1 MENLIN
7 LYKKIYKIT
16 KEEFE
21 LENQIK
27 KVYIFNE
34 IRKTGILFIPTNCT
48 SLLIVLPG
56 AGFNDK
62 SKNFLL
68 KNFKYLMKNNIGICI
83 YILNDG
89 NLDKEDHIFFEY
101 FKEKIGEIRGI
112 VKYAKDKLKIK
123 DINLLGISFGGVIGF
138 IVTALEKDIK
148 KSIFIASGVNLEFIT
163 WRSLLRFKLK
173 KDCNRIVCRKMHKVY
188 KNLIKNNLYDE
199 ILNLPK
205 KCFLYEPITYLNI
218 LRDRK
223 ILMINGIFDMIVP
236 FYCALEVKKILKNT
250 KILWYPSTHLT
261 LRFFF
266 PFIKKRVLN
275 FLKNENLHRD

>member
-7 LYKKIYKIT
+7 IYNKIYKVI
-16 KEEFE
+16 KDEFE
-21 LENQIK
+21 FENQIK
-27 KVYIFNE
+27 RIYLFNE
-34 IRKTGILFIPTNCT
+34 IRKVAFLSLPPHCT
-48 SLLIVLPG
+48 SLLIILPG
-56 AGFNDK
+56 AGFNK
-62 SKNFLL
+62 KTERLLYKNFQYLL
-68 KNFKYLMKNNIGICI
+68 KDNIGICI

-89 NLDKEDHIFFEY
+89 NLNKEDYIFFEY
-101 FKEKIGEIRGI
+101 FKEKIGEIRGL
-112 VKYAKDKLKIK
+112 VKYIKDELKIR
-123 DINLLGISFGGVIGF
+123 DINLLGISFGGIIGF

-148 KSIFIASGVNLEFIT
+148 KSIFFISGVNLEFIT

-173 KDCNRIVCRKMHKVY
+173 KECKRNVCKKMHKIY

-205 KCFLYEPITYLNI
+205 KCFLYEPLTYINN

-236 FYCALEVKKILKNT
+236 FYCALEVKKWLKNI

-261 LRFFF
+261 FKFFF
-266 PFIKKRVLN
+266 PIVKKRVLN
-275 FLKNENLHRD
+275 FLKNENIHRN